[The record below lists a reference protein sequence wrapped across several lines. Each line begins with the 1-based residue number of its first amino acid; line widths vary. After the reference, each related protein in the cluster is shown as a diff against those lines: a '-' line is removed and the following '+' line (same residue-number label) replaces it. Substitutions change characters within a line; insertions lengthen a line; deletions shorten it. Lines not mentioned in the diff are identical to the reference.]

1 MEVILLGTGGPKPD
15 PDRQGPSVAV
25 RIDRTLLL
33 FDAGRGATTQLVRA
47 GISLGDVNPVFI
59 THPHFDHIGGL
70 GDFIL
75 SGWNLGRN
83 TILSIFGPQGTEA
96 IVNSLLKG
104 VYKSDIAFREKEAV
118 ISGVPLA
125 DIRQIVKPKDVNP
138 GLVFA
143 DQRIKVFCEFV
154 QHGHG
159 LGIPLED
166 WQCLAYRI
174 EAEGKSVTISGDAVD
189 CSGLD
194 SLAKNTDALVIC
206 CYLSRREML
215 EREGKLIGKHIL
227 ACAPQVGKIAA
238 RAKVKKLI
246 LTHIREKSD
255 DLMEEVVAEIK
266 FDYDGDIIAGKD
278 LMEIRV
284 SNR

>member
-15 PDRQGPSVAV
+15 PHRQGPSLAV
-25 RIDRTLLL
+25 RIDRTFLL

-47 GISLGDVNPVFI
+47 GISLVDVNPVFI
-59 THPHFDHIGGL
+59 THHHFDHIGGL

-75 SGWNLGRN
+75 SGWNIGRKR
-83 TILSIFGPQGTEA
+83 TLSIFGPHGTES
-96 IVNSLLKG
+96 IVNLLLEG
-104 VYKSDIAFREKEAV
+104 VYKGDIAFRRKEAL

-125 DIRQIVKPKDVNP
+125 DIGRIVKPEDVTP

-143 DQRIKVFCEFV
+143 DRGIKVFCEFV

-166 WQCLAYRI
+166 WQCLAYRV
-174 EAEGKSVTISGDAVD
+174 EAKGKSVTISGDAVS

-194 SLAKNTDALVIC
+194 ILAKNTDALVIC
-206 CYLSRREML
+206 CYLSRSEMR
-215 EREGKLIGKHIL
+215 EREAELIGKHIL
-227 ACAPQVGKIAA
+227 ACSPQVGKIAA
-238 RAKVKKLI
+238 RANAGKLI

-255 DLMEEVVAEIK
+255 GLMEDAVADIK
-266 FDYDGDIIAGKD
+266 SDYDGDIIAGQD
-278 LMEIRV
+278 LMKICV
-284 SNR
+284 

>member
-15 PDRQGPSVAV
+15 PDRQGPSLAV
-25 RIDRTLLL
+25 RIGRTFLL
-33 FDAGRGATTQLVRA
+33 FDTGRGATTQLVRA

-59 THPHFDHIGGL
+59 THHHFDHIGGL

-75 SGWNLGRN
+75 SGWNLGRKR
-83 TILSIFGPQGTEA
+83 TLSIFGPQGTEA
-96 IVNSLLKG
+96 IVNLLLDG
-104 VYKSDIAFREKEAV
+104 VYKGDIAFRQKEAM

-125 DIRQIVKPKDVNP
+125 DIRQIIHSKDVTP

-143 DQRIKVFCEFV
+143 DQGIKVFCELV

-159 LGIPLED
+159 LGMPQED

-174 EAEGKSVTISGDAVD
+174 EARNKSVTISGDAVD

-194 SLAKNTDALVIC
+194 ILAKNADALVIC
-206 CYLSRREML
+206 CYLSRLEML
-215 EREGKLIGKHIL
+215 EREGELTGKHIL
-227 ACAPQVGKIAA
+227 ACAPDVGKIAA
-238 RAKVKKLI
+238 RAKVGKLI

-255 DLMEEVVAEIK
+255 VLIEEVVAEIK
-266 FDYDGDIIAGKD
+266 SDYDGDIIAGKD
-278 LMEIRV
+278 LMKIRV
-284 SNR
+284 

>member
-1 MEVILLGTGGPKPD
+1 MDIILLGTGGPKPD
-15 PDRQGPSVAV
+15 PDRQGPSLAV
-25 RIDRTLLL
+25 RIDHTFLL

-47 GISLGDVNPVFI
+47 GISLKEVNPVFI
-59 THPHFDHIGGL
+59 THHHFDHIGGL

-75 SGWNLGRN
+75 SAWNSGRQ
-83 TILSIFGPQGTEA
+83 TTLSIFGPRGTEA
-96 IVNSLLKG
+96 IVDQLLKG
-104 VYKSDIAFREKEAV
+104 VYKGDIAFRRREAA

-125 DIRQIVKPKDVNP
+125 DIGQIVKPKDVTP

-143 DQRIKVFCEFV
+143 DLGIKVFCEFV

-159 LGIPLED
+159 LEISLED

-194 SLAKNTDALVIC
+194 ALAKNTDALVIC
-206 CYLSRREML
+206 CYLSQMEML
-215 EREGKLIGKHIL
+215 EKEGELIGKHIL

-238 RAKVKKLI
+238 RAKARKLI
-246 LTHIREKSD
+246 LTHIREKAD
-255 DLMEEVVAEIK
+255 GMMAEVVAEINS
-266 FDYDGDIIAGKD
+266 DYDGDIIAGKD
-278 LMEIRV
+278 LMEIPV
-284 SNR
+284 